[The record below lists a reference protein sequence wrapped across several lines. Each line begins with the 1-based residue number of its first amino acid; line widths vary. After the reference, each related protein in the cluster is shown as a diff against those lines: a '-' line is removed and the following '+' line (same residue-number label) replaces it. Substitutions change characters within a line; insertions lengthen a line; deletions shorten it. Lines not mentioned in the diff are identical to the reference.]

1 MKKAILVV
9 LALYAIL
16 PLWSQGEAAYWYFGK
31 NAGVYFDPVT
41 RQVSVLTDGSLNT
54 FEGCSTIS
62 DENGNLQFYS
72 DGVTVWDRNHNIMPN
87 GTDLKGDE
95 SSTQSGLIVPHPTI
109 PTIYYLFTVDE
120 PHNANFSTI
129 DIIDVQ
135 GDGDGFNNGLN
146 YSVIDMTLNGGLGDV
161 VATQKNIQLRTY
173 NPNDPLE
180 DGYKCSEK
188 ITAVAGTE
196 ENTVWVIT
204 HFTDTFYAFKI
215 TANGVQE
222 TPVRSSLEPEIPVR
236 GYRRNALGYL
246 KASPDGT
253 KIAAAF
259 FGISEIPG
267 SDAPGSLNLFDFNAT
282 TGRVSNPVE
291 LYTGDSPYGIEF
303 SLETRKLYAVI
314 GRETG
319 GGGNSLLLQ
328 YDLRR
333 ADIKNSMALID
344 ESTDYNYGA
353 LQLGLDG
360 KIYRSQI
367 KFLEV
372 ENGTTGKYLGVIENP
387 EARAA
392 NIIYNPQAIYLDV
405 NNDGSNETRLGLPPF
420 IQSFF
425 LNKIDIIRNGI
436 SDTFLDLCE
445 GDTYTLVADDIPG
458 ATYIWEKDEVPLSN
472 TGNTYTITNASA
484 ADIGFYTVRV
494 EPNNGNPTLEGTAD
508 VNVLP
513 LPIVNNGTLE
523 QCDFEGDNETV
534 FNLEEAITQFLN
546 AGEDPDDYEFT
557 FYENQNDAEDKEDAV
572 TSDNYTNV
580 SNPQIVFTRVENKE
594 TGCYSVAELE
604 LTTSFTPP
612 LTIDIEACSENIGEG
627 FAEFDLS
634 EAITALALGQGV
646 TITFYAAQADALNE
660 QNPLQTTFT
669 NTRPFSQTLYARA
682 EINNQ
687 CAGINIVNLIVTE
700 PPNIATQQDIF
711 ICENNLSDY
720 RISAGIPDDEAADFT
735 FAWQTPE
742 RQTTPSITINE
753 TGSYTVIVTNL
764 QGCSIERT
772 VTVTSSDA
780 AVITDVQVR
789 DLRQNNSITILVTG
803 SGDYEYAINDRNG
816 PYQDSNTFTNL
827 PAGFITVYVNDK
839 NGCGITERTVSV
851 LGYPNF
857 FTPNGDGI
865 NDTWQLV
872 GGDQL
877 RSNNTFVYIYD
888 RFGKLITRISAT
900 GNGWDGLFNGRQLPV
915 SDYWF
920 RILLEDGK
928 EFKGHFALK
937 R

>member
-1 MKKAILVV
+1 MKKALLFLLVTF
-9 LALYAIL
+9 AIA

-41 RQVSVLTDGSLNT
+41 RQPSVLTNGSLNT

-87 GTDLKGDE
+87 GTNLKGDE

-120 PHNANFSTI
+120 PHNSNFSTI
-129 DIIDVQ
+129 DGIDFQ

-146 YSVIDMTLNGGLGDV
+146 YSVVDMTLNGGLGDV
-161 VATQKNIQLRTY
+161 VATEKNIQLYTY
-173 NPNDPLE
+173 NPNDQLE
-180 DGYKCSEK
+180 NGYKCSEK
-188 ITAVAGTE
+188 ITAVAGSD

-204 HFTDTFYAFKI
+204 HFADTFYAFKI
-215 TANGVQE
+215 TPNGVQE
-222 TPVRSSLEPEIPVR
+222 SPVRSTLEPEIPIR

-253 KIAAAF
+253 KLAAAF
-259 FGISEIPG
+259 FSISEIPG
-267 SDAPGSLNLFDFNAT
+267 SDAPGSLNLFDFDSA
-282 TGRVSNPVE
+282 TGRVNNSIE
-291 LYTGDSPYGIEF
+291 LYSGDSPYGVEF

-314 GRETG
+314 GRENG
-319 GGGNSLLLQ
+319 GGGNSLLVQ

-333 ADIKNSMALID
+333 ADIKNSMTIID
-344 ESTDYNYGA
+344 ESSEYNYGA

-367 KFLEV
+367 DFLQV
-372 ENGTTGKYLGVIENP
+372 GAGTTGKYLGAIENP
-387 EARAA
+387 EARAS
-392 NIIYNPQAIYLDV
+392 NVVYNPQAIYLDV

-445 GDTYTLVADDIPG
+445 GDTYTLEADDIPG

-472 TGNTYTITNASA
+472 TGNTLTITNATV

-494 EPNNGNPTLEGTAD
+494 EPNNGDPTLEGTAD

-513 LPIVNNGTLE
+513 LPIVNNGALT
-523 QCDFEGDNETV
+523 QCDFEGDNTTV
-534 FNLEEAITQFLN
+534 FNLEEAIPQFLN
-546 AGEDPDDYEFT
+546 AGEEPDDYEFT
-557 FYENQNDAEDKEDAV
+557 FYENQNEAEDKIDAIS
-572 TSDNYTNV
+572 SDNYTNT
-580 SNPQIVFTRVENKE
+580 SNPQVIFTRVENRE
-594 TGCYSVAELE
+594 TGCFSVAELE

-612 LTIDIEACSENIGEG
+612 VTVEIEACSENIDEG
-627 FAEFDLS
+627 FSAFNLN
-634 EAITALALGQGV
+634 EAITALALGSDV
-646 TITFYAAQADALNE
+646 NITFYAEQIDALNE
-660 QNPLQTTFT
+660 QNPLPSTFT
-669 NTRPFSQTLYARA
+669 NTRPFSQTIYARA
-682 EINNQ
+682 ERNNQ
-687 CAGINIVNLIVTE
+687 CAGINIVNLTVNE
-700 PPNIATQQDIF
+700 PPDIATRQDIF
-711 ICENNLSDY
+711 ICESSLSNY
-720 RISAGIPDDEAADFT
+720 IISAGIPDDEADDFT

-742 RQTTPSITINE
+742 RQTTSSITINE
-753 TGSYTVIVTNL
+753 TGNYTVIVTNGN
-764 QGCSIERT
+764 GCSIERT

-780 AVITDVQVR
+780 AIITDVQVQ
-789 DLRQNNSITILVTG
+789 DLRQNNTITIFVSG
-803 SGDYEYAINDRNG
+803 PGDYEYAINDRNG

-872 GGDQL
+872 GGEQL

-888 RFGKLITRISAT
+888 RFGKFITQISAT
-900 GNGWDGLFNGRQLPV
+900 GNGWDGLFNGRQLPA

-920 RILLEDGK
+920 RIVLEDGK